1 MARRIAAAYQ
11 MEPLSALAAWSRRLA
26 VFSLVAT
33 IVSVVI
39 VRFGF
44 LDFKPALT
52 TFFGSLACAGLSILV
67 GLAAFAGVVR
77 PHRRAAAR
85 CAAAARG
92 VSVAQIC
99 AHLLDCRRRA
109 LPTALHT
116 RRTDDTYAILDMHAL
131 AVRDATHTATAHHAT
146 THAATAHAADRG

>member
-52 TFFGSLACAGLSILV
+52 TFFGSLDGASKFVKGDAVAGLLITLLNLLV
-67 GLAAFAGVVR
+67 GLAVGVLAHDMPLGQAFE
-77 PHRRAAAR
+77 
-85 CAAAARG
+85 
-92 VSVAQIC
+92 
-99 AHLLDCRRRA
+99 
-109 LPTALHT
+109 
-116 RRTDDTYAILDMHAL
+116 TYAILTVGDGL
-131 AVRDATHTATAHHAT
+131 VTQIPAVIISVASAILIAKGEPMARPIRPCWRSW
-146 THAATAHAADRG
+146 AAIRWLWVRSQG